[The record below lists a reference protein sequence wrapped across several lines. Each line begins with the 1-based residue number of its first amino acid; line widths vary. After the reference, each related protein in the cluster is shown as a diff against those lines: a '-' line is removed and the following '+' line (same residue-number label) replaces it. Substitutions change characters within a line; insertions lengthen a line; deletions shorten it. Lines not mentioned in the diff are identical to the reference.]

1 MEWEDNMIKAK
12 LFKDKDNVNDK
23 YYDVAE
29 RVEDFID
36 SNSIDDVISI
46 VKIADADR
54 VLLGGAKLTYAT
66 ELLLIYRE
74 GNE

>member
-1 MEWEDNMIKAK
+1 MIKAK
-12 LFKDKDNVNDK
+12 LFRDKDNV
-23 YYDVAE
+23 AE
-29 RVEDFID
+29 KVEDFIN

-46 VKIADADR
+46 VKIADMER